1 MAQQP
6 MTINQMMQAH
16 KQLTADFRAR
26 RMDQARYSA
35 ALTCL
40 KALDAEKRWWS
51 CTPEGGFV
59 WYDGSRW
66 IPGQPLVGPAQPPGN
81 AAPSAVGGSFAAAPK
96 KNPRLKGW
104 RSLASTPILAILPG
118 AVIGGIWFLY
128 TLVQLVL
135 GEGGGIDFLTPA
147 ILTGVPLL
155 LWLLR
160 KPLDRL
166 MRPLQKFHVSFP
178 FALRLAI
185 ALAVPMLFGCGCSV
199 ISTTGYS
206 AMHFTALIS
215 TLFGYLLLHTP
226 ATKKYKQNV
235 SSQ

>member
-6 MTINQMMQAH
+6 MTLNQMMQARQ
-16 KQLTADFRAR
+16 QLTADFQAR
-26 RMDQARYSA
+26 RIDKASYSA

-51 CTPEGGFV
+51 CNPEGGYV

-66 IPGQPLVGPAQPPGN
+66 IPGQPLVEPAQPPGK
-81 AAPSAVGGSFAAAPK
+81 AAPTAVGGSRVVAPK
-96 KNPRLKGW
+96 NNPRLKRW
-104 RSLASTPILAILPG
+104 RKIASTPILAILPG

-128 TLVQLVL
+128 TLLQLIL
-135 GEGGGIDFLTPA
+135 EETEGVDLLTPV

-160 KPLDRL
+160 KPLDAL
-166 MRPLQKFHVSFP
+166 MRPLQKFHTSFP
-178 FALRLAI
+178 FALRLGF
-185 ALAVPMLFGCGCSV
+185 ALAVPMLLGCGCSA
-199 ISTTGYS
+199 ISTSGYS

-215 TLFGYLLLHTP
+215 TLFGYFLLRTP
-226 ATKKYKQNV
+226 AAKNFQ
-235 SSQ
+235 